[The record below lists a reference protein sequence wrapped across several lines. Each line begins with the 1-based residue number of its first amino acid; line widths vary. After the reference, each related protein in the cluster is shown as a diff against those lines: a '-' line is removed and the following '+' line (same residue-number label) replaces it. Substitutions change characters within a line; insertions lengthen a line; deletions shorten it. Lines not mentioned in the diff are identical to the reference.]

1 MKSSS
6 WKWRPCY
13 LSIVFLALLLP
24 ILPGETR
31 AQQVLVDTGR
41 VIAADTTETLRPKI
55 VERKERVHSPHKAT
69 FYSAI
74 LPGLGQVYNKKYWK
88 VPLLYAGIG
97 AVGYAIHFN
106 STNYNLYKSA
116 YRDFLIRDP
125 GNKSYIEVIPVTLT
139 VEDVEGQYRQ
149 WFQDALNNKK
159 KYYKR
164 YRDLSYIGM
173 VAIYLLNLVDATV
186 DAHFYDFDVSDDLS
200 LHIRPV
206 MMEPDPVLGNKVGL
220 QLSLRF

>member
-1 MKSSS
+1 MNSSS
-6 WKWRPCY
+6 WIWRFAFKC
-13 LSIVFLALLLP
+13 IVYWVLLLAVAP
-24 ILPGETR
+24 RQAE
-31 AQQVLVDTGR
+31 AQGVVADTGR
-41 VIAADTTETLRPKI
+41 VIIADTTETLKPKE

-74 LPGLGQVYNKKYWK
+74 LPGMGQIYNKKYWK
-88 VPLLYAGIG
+88 VPILYAGIG
-97 AVGYAIHFN
+97 ALAYSISFN
-106 STNYNLYKSA
+106 STNYDKYRSA
-116 YRDFLIRDP
+116 YRDFLLGDP
-125 GNKSYIEVIPVTLT
+125 GNKSYIKVIPTTLT

-173 VAIYLLNLVDATV
+173 VAIYVLNLVDATV

-200 LHIRPV
+200 LQIQPV
-206 MMEPDPVLGNKVGL
+206 MMEPDQVFGNKVGL
-220 QLSLRF
+220 KLSLRF